1 MLCSDEAPQP
11 RVSVAGS
18 EGVKLYRGR
27 LLARVALVLISPQGA
42 FGARRVLVVL
52 ARAPPERRCGLM
64 DCGSRPAGELK
75 NSRMPCERKATH
87 MCLGGKAG
95 GDFERTGGRKGANC
109 PCPSAPVLPPD
120 TQQAHGAERTCSR
133 DLEVKTPNRERLG
146 VCVWWWSSPLE
157 ETSLPHGHC
166 HRRRNCN
173 PWAFP
178 RGMRRPPL
186 ISPHPWVLKRPAST
200 ALARGRGRYSSALK
214 VSEQPHRQGFPPNGT
229 KRVQA

>member
-75 NSRMPCERKATH
+75 NPMRAQGDVHCALAEKLEETSGEQEEER
-87 MCLGGKAG
+87 G
-95 GDFERTGGRKGANC
+95 RT
-109 PCPSAPVLPPD
+109 APVPRPRFCRL
-120 TQQAHGAERTCSR
+120 TCSRRMERTCSR

-146 VCVWWWSSPLE
+146 VCVWWPGAESNHRHADFQSAALPTELPGQGAQYSTPRRGGFHCTAPRLLRE
-157 ETSLPHGHC
+157 RSMPSCLSL
-166 HRRRNCN
+166 R
-173 PWAFP
+173 
-178 RGMRRPPL
+178 
-186 ISPHPWVLKRPAST
+186 
-200 ALARGRGRYSSALK
+200 
-214 VSEQPHRQGFPPNGT
+214 
-229 KRVQA
+229 